1 MEKTISTNQASL
13 ILIIFTVSL
22 KLSVLPAIT
31 CDFANNDAYIVALI
45 ACIIDFLL
53 TIAIIVIMQK
63 IPQKNFFELT
73 KETLS
78 KPVAIIVCIF
88 LFVYFFLIRYPAFSS
103 SDKHALTAVLP
114 SPVIADRPD
123 TENFQSSERDSI
135 VISIAFDFNDSI
147 LSFRMAFDTTV
158 NSSLLSNL

>member
-1 MEKTISTNQASL
+1 MEKTISTNQTSL

-88 LFVYFFLIRYPAFSS
+88 LFVYFFLKLLI
-103 SDKHALTAVLP
+103 AVLELH
-114 SPVIADRPD
+114 DY
-123 TENFQSSERDSI
+123 
-135 VISIAFDFNDSI
+135 
-147 LSFRMAFDTTV
+147 
-158 NSSLLSNL
+158 